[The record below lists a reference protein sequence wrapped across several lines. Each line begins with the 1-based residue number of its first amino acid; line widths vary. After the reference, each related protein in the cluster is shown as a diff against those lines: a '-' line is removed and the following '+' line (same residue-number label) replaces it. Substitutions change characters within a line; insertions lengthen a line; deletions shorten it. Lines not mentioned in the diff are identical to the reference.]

1 MYTYF
6 VVYMFCLGFFRS
18 LRKSLSVE
26 PSMADAVFSP
36 LSCSLPNEFPPTTS
50 APLCGLCDT
59 SHIANAVWNCVQCEV
74 CAILFPFSISKRFL
88 YLTSDKKNPKLSV
101 LLCFCR
107 PSRKLN
113 LFYCQVIPI
122 CSSLAVKG
130 PSEALSFFVHTRQV
144 PYLIS
149 ISCSY
154 RLATDNMLIWQSYG
168 RPSAPVWTGNN
179 ASTCHPRA
187 PWSPCL
193 LTVYDFVLFLGFL
206 LSVLFC
212 QVPSSARGAGASQAA
227 ICVDEWRW
235 PDKWLSR
242 CDVQTTRGRSC
253 VALLWS
259 VSIYSLNFT
268 PVYLCHC
275 L

>member
-6 VVYMFCLGFFRS
+6 VVYMFCLCFFRS

-130 PSEALSFFVHTRQV
+130 PSEAALCFFVHTRQV

-154 RLATDNMLIWQSYG
+154 RLATDNMLI
-168 RPSAPVWTGNN
+168 
-179 ASTCHPRA
+179 
-187 PWSPCL
+187 
-193 LTVYDFVLFLGFL
+193 
-206 LSVLFC
+206 
-212 QVPSSARGAGASQAA
+212 
-227 ICVDEWRW
+227 
-235 PDKWLSR
+235 
-242 CDVQTTRGRSC
+242 
-253 VALLWS
+253 
-259 VSIYSLNFT
+259 
-268 PVYLCHC
+268 
-275 L
+275 